1 MVRKYIKYGIKIVIV
16 DIVNITVLILIVTVI
31 VIAKDLY
38 VAHTFPLQGRS
49 VPWTSPLESL
59 KQLKR

>member
-31 VIAKDLY
+31 VIAIDFRRIQQSKN
-38 VAHTFPLQGRS
+38 H
-49 VPWTSPLESL
+49 SL
-59 KQLKR
+59 L